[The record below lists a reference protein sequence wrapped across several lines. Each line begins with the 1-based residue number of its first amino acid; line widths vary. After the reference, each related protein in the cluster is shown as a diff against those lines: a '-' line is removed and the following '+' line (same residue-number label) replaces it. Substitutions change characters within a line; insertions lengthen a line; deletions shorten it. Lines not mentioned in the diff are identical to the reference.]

1 MDIKQKLEV
10 LRGACLNHELVG
22 SRVTCDP
29 APTNTD
35 QDVLVLTDLDLFEN
49 HLKPRLVEYDFEND
63 GSDCG
68 DISEYLG
75 EDELTFQSFSHGD
88 LNLIV
93 TFSDQ
98 FYRRFLAA
106 TSIAKMLNLMSK
118 GQRIALFQAVLYG
131 NAFIPLPDLPAPAA
145 PWAAESFIPY

>member
-1 MDIKQKLEV
+1 VNLETKLEV
-10 LRGACLNHELVG
+10 LKGACLNHQFVG
-22 SRVTCDP
+22 SRITCNP
-29 APTNTD
+29 PPTNTD
-35 QDVLVLTDLDLFEN
+35 QDVLVLTDKDLFES
-49 HLKPRLVEYDFEND
+49 HLKPRLVEHSFDND

-88 LNLIV
+88 LNLII

-106 TSIAKMLNLMSK
+106 TSIAKLLNIMPK
-118 GQRIALFQAVLYG
+118 DHRIALFQAVLYG
-131 NAFIPLPDLPAPAA
+131 NSYTPLPFDMPPPA
-145 PWAAESFIPY
+145 PWAETPFA

>member
-10 LRGACLNHELVG
+10 LRGACLNYALVG
-22 SRVTCDP
+22 SRVTCNP
-29 APTNTD
+29 PPTNTD
-35 QDVLVLTDLDLFEN
+35 QDVLVLTDKDLFDT
-49 HLKPRLVEYDFEND
+49 HLKPRLVEHNFDND

-75 EDELTFQSFSHGD
+75 AEELTFQSFSHGD
-88 LNLIV
+88 LNLII

-118 GQRIALFQAVLYG
+118 DHRIALFQAVLYG
-131 NAFIPLPDLPAPAA
+131 NAFVPMPDLPMPAA
-145 PWAAESFIPY
+145 PWSLEASI

>member
-1 MDIKQKLEV
+1 MTLKQKLEV
-10 LRGACLNHELVG
+10 LRGACLNHQLVG
-22 SRVTCDP
+22 SRITCNP

-35 QDVLVLTDLDLFEN
+35 QDVLVLTDKDLFEN
-49 HLKPRLVEYDFEND
+49 YLKPRLVEHHFDND

-68 DISEYLG
+68 DVSEYLS

-106 TSIAKMLNLMSK
+106 TSIAKLLNIMQK
-118 GQRIALFQAVLYG
+118 EYRIALFQAVLYG
-131 NAFIPLPDLPAPAA
+131 NSYTPLPFDVALPP
-145 PWAAESFIPY
+145 PWADAPFA

>member
-1 MDIKQKLEV
+1 MSLKEKLEV
-10 LRGACLNHELVG
+10 LRGACLNHQLVG
-22 SRVTCDP
+22 SRITCNP
-29 APTNTD
+29 PPTNTD
-35 QDVLVLTDLDLFEN
+35 QDVLVLTDKDLFEN
-49 HLKPRLVEYDFEND
+49 HLKPRLAEHHFDND

-106 TSIAKMLNLMSK
+106 TSIAKLLNIMQK
-118 GQRIALFQAVLYG
+118 EHRIALFQAVLYG
-131 NAFIPLPDLPAPAA
+131 NSYYPFPDLPPPAA
-145 PWAAESFIPY
+145 PWSEQPLA